1 MFENFVTRADK
12 GSVEYCADLGMA
24 FKKAETEVATA
35 IKAAFDGLENFNALH
50 TDTPIA
56 DDDGEALADIAATD
70 DLIAGVLGDVYEF
83 EGAGALV
90 FFNVGDVSEG
100 EFEASR
106 EFALGAWQCWR
117 VLRWFRGAFGADM
130 AETVKAE
137 TESLKALVA
146 GRVAALR
153 KIAAAEDELIGARV
167 RVAVVYLESSVDV
180 LTSLVGLLDPLNDYL
195 NRCDTRSE
203 YN

>member
-12 GSVEYCADLGMA
+12 GSVEYCADLGAA
-24 FKKAETEVATA
+24 FEKAKTETLTA
-35 IKAAFDGLENFNALH
+35 IDRALAGIRQFNALYP
-50 TDTPIA
+50 DVPVA
-56 DDDGEALADIAATD
+56 DDDALADIAPTD
-70 DLIAGVLGDVYEF
+70 ELIAGVLGDVYEF

-117 VLRWFRGAFGADM
+117 VLRWFRGAFGIDM

-153 KIAAAEDELIGARV
+153 KIAAAEDELIGARI
-167 RVAVVYLESSVDV
+167 RVAVVYLESSVEI
-180 LTSLVGLLDPLNDYL
+180 LTALVGLLDPLNDYL

>member
-1 MFENFVTRADK
+1 MFKNFTTRADK
-12 GSVEYCADLGMA
+12 GSVEYCADLGVA
-24 FKKAETEVATA
+24 FEKAETETFAA
-35 IKAAFDGLENFNALH
+35 IDCALGGIRQFNERYP
-50 TDTPIA
+50 DVPVP
-56 DDDGEALADIAATD
+56 DDDDEALADIAPTD
-70 DLIAGVLGDVYEF
+70 DLIADVLGDVYEF

-117 VLRWFRGAFGADM
+117 VLRWFRGSFGADM

-153 KIAAAEDELIGARV
+153 KIAAAEDELIGARI
-167 RVAVVYLESSVDV
+167 RVAVTYLESSVDV
-180 LTSLVGLLDPLNDYL
+180 LTALVGLLDPLNDYL